1 MSDITLLISVDKN
14 YLERLPEVANKLQIA
29 GFKVKDQLDE
39 IGIITGSISSDK
51 VQPLSAIEGVSSVE
65 YEEVYELAPSDSTV
79 Q

>member
-1 MSDITLLISVDKN
+1 MSDISLLISVDRN
-14 YLERLPEVANKLQIA
+14 YLERLPEVADKLQIA

-65 YEEVYELAPSDSTV
+65 REEIYELAPQDSKI

>member
-1 MSDITLLISVDKN
+1 MSDISLVISVDTN
-14 YLERLPEVANKLQIA
+14 YLERLPEVADKLQTA

-65 YEEVYELAPSDSTV
+65 REEIYELAPQNSRI